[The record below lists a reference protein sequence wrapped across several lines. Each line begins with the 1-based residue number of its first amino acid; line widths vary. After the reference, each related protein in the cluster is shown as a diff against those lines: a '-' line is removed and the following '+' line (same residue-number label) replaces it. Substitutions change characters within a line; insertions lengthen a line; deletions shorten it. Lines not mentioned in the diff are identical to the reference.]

1 MNKHDSIA
9 TRLSMILTK
18 LNNGEKFTVDEL
30 VKEFNVTK
38 RTIQRDLNERLV
50 DIPLKKEKGFYFLEA
65 HHLGK
70 VTFDDINNLASFS
83 GIDKIFPSFGKD

>member
-1 MNKHDSIA
+1 
-9 TRLSMILTK
+9 LSLESPAFRH
-18 LNNGEKFTVDEL
+18 GEYVKVDEL